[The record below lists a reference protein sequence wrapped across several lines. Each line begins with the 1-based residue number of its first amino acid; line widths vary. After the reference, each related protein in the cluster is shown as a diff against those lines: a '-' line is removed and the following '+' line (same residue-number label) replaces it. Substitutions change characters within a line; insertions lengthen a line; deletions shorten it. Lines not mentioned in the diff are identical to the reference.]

1 LSFLLL
7 DPIIVT
13 RPGAWPPQPPSNQ
26 RHNHHN
32 QLIAKHKLGGWVM
45 HQPHMNMSP
54 DKICCVTQFLSKH
67 QRDDE
72 TEKREILQ
80 MLHKWLEKVVLAKH
94 TDLLHLQTVKVE
106 HLQILQPG
114 WGGVSKC
121 GMPHHKLSVDNLCAA
136 RCHN

>member
-1 LSFLLL
+1 
-7 DPIIVT
+7 
-13 RPGAWPPQPPSNQ
+13 
-26 RHNHHN
+26 
-32 QLIAKHKLGGWVM
+32 M
-45 HQPHMNMSP
+45 HQSHMNMSP
-54 DKICCVTQFLSKH
+54 DKICCVTQFFSKH